1 MDSLGKRPEFHL
13 TDMYFFFFFFLVG
26 WYRKDFMWQSP
37 TVWTG
42 QHKQ

>member
-13 TDMYFFFFFFLVG
+13 TDMYFFFFFLVG

-37 TVWTG
+37 MVWTG